1 MGKKKKKKKKP
12 QKGLQTQLH
21 NLTYAQLIGRG
32 KQSLDA
38 GKPRDA
44 ISIFKF
50 AGKKHGQSDEISTFL
65 FRSYLVREAQL
76 REKNL
81 IAEADAVKKQVQ
93 EYMPWVDQ
101 LTEDDMIAYISTCSS
116 KEAVNIYAGYL
127 SANDISARAE
137 QFLANRFFKSGSWEL
152 LDKLDESIP
161 IRRDAEPMQKAIPL
175 MNTGRW
181 DDACDALLPIAR
193 SSPFAPVRI
202 FCRAMASFYNENDK
216 DMAKALSMIPDDFP
230 LIGVVRNLEK
240 TVGNGNAKSRN
251 PEIPKLQ
258 CLWDGPVNIEA
269 DIRDLLYD
277 LEHKRLHQAE
287 NSISGLA
294 DAIYPEDPVAVRTF
308 MLETIWNMT
317 HNYKIEEYEYRNMA
331 ADILPPVQAELLL
344 TKIRFLRFQ
353 TPFTTA
359 GQYISLLKNEFPGP
373 ETRKIA
379 HAFILLNT
387 VETINRTRYSTAKDK
402 RGIQKYK
409 KVLGI
414 KSETPEMI
422 PVDMVTEAI
431 RLDPL
436 NRAGYEILVD
446 LPRASRTAKNK
457 VEASLTAMH
466 RHFSDDP
473 WPCLELASVFYE
485 KNAFRKAENILEDAM
500 KRAPHD
506 NRVIDRHALA
516 LLISAEK
523 NIHRRK
529 FHLVVR
535 DIEKAEKLESR
546 KIAPFI
552 IEKRIICQMANDTPT
567 PAPELLSGKKSGGR
581 TLSGEQNESGQLSLF
596 KTRKDLKAII
606 GDELA
611 PLALFDQLS
620 ILAILIMDI
629 HRRTIDRKK
638 QAVKEVEKLFEK
650 GLKRIKELSS
660 SELVRL
666 LMPLNKD
673 FTSLLP
679 SRKIAP
685 IFFRKQKDI
694 LKGVDDSE
702 IIPLYD
708 LIFEP
713 DSFKLIEKDIRRRM
727 KKAAEKD
734 SLLMEFYLVTILHLK
749 REIREP
755 DLFYDIIED
764 ASGPLTEELRAASR
778 RLSKHASGTL
788 KKALETFD
796 FDILDEMDFFG
807 GFPGDIFDDDDLFDD
822 DMEDIFPGEKAEA
835 GIQKLI
841 EQLRALESDPDMAD
855 PSTDQ
860 SEFIDELVGGF
871 ESFVESLSLRNAPNY
886 VINELR
892 EILRSDP
899 RMRRDFD
906 MMAEVIDHAGRAD
919 QLSREARI
927 ILFGNRRKTVKKKK
941 KKK

>member
-1 MGKKKKKKKKP
+1 
-12 QKGLQTQLH
+12 
-21 NLTYAQLIGRG
+21 
-32 KQSLDA
+32 
-38 GKPRDA
+38 
-44 ISIFKF
+44 
-50 AGKKHGQSDEISTFL
+50 
-65 FRSYLVREAQL
+65 
-76 REKNL
+76 
-81 IAEADAVKKQVQ
+81 
-93 EYMPWVDQ
+93 
-101 LTEDDMIAYISTCSS
+101 
-116 KEAVNIYAGYL
+116 
-127 SANDISARAE
+127 
-137 QFLANRFFKSGSWEL
+137 
-152 LDKLDESIP
+152 
-161 IRRDAEPMQKAIPL
+161 
-175 MNTGRW
+175 
-181 DDACDALLPIAR
+181 
-193 SSPFAPVRI
+193 
-202 FCRAMASFYNENDK
+202 
-216 DMAKALSMIPDDFP
+216 
-230 LIGVVRNLEK
+230 
-240 TVGNGNAKSRN
+240 
-251 PEIPKLQ
+251 
-258 CLWDGPVNIEA
+258 
-269 DIRDLLYD
+269 
-277 LEHKRLHQAE
+277 
-287 NSISGLA
+287 
-294 DAIYPEDPVAVRTF
+294 
-308 MLETIWNMT
+308 
-317 HNYKIEEYEYRNMA
+317 
-331 ADILPPVQAELLL
+331 
-344 TKIRFLRFQ
+344 
-353 TPFTTA
+353 
-359 GQYISLLKNEFPGP
+359 
-373 ETRKIA
+373 
-379 HAFILLNT
+379 
-387 VETINRTRYSTAKDK
+387 
-402 RGIQKYK
+402 
-409 KVLGI
+409 
-414 KSETPEMI
+414 MI

-611 PLALFDQLS
+611 PLSLFDQLR

-629 HRRTIDRKK
+629 QRRTIDRKK

-778 RLSKHASGTL
+778 RLSK
-788 KKALETFD
+788 
-796 FDILDEMDFFG
+796 
-807 GFPGDIFDDDDLFDD
+807 LFDD